1 MNCKEVW
8 GGNCAAAK
16 TFAMPGLD
24 VWVWCRPCRHADTD
38 SGDVHFIS
46 SCASGRITRML
57 LADICGH
64 GSMFAHLASQLRDL
78 MIRNVNWPN
87 QKRIVQET
95 HQRLRGFSDHGV
107 FATALISTFFAPTRS
122 LALCNAGHPSPLVY
136 RASTGAWSAMKQSPT
151 ESPADDASLLG
162 VLDQQEYQQFET
174 RLDDGDMVLGYSNAL
189 TECRRANGQILGVN
203 GLLQQIEQIDA
214 SRPAKIVS
222 TLIARLQGANA
233 ANLEGHDATA
243 LLCRATERSVG
254 WKNNLLSPFRLFR
267 SVTDK
272 TQLD

>member
-1 MNCKEVW
+1 
-8 GGNCAAAK
+8 
-16 TFAMPGLD
+16 
-24 VWVWCRPCRHADTD
+24 
-38 SGDVHFIS
+38 
-46 SCASGRITRML
+46 
-57 LADICGH
+57 
-64 GSMFAHLASQLRDL
+64 
-78 MIRNVNWPN
+78 
-87 QKRIVQET
+87 
-95 HQRLRGFSDHGV
+95 
-107 FATALISTFFAPTRS
+107 
-122 LALCNAGHPSPLVY
+122 
-136 RASTGAWSAMKQSPT
+136 
-151 ESPADDASLLG
+151 
-162 VLDQQEYQQFET
+162 
-174 RLDDGDMVLGYSNAL
+174 MVLGYSNAL